1 MSAERENEMINVFLL
16 GDSIKGFYK
25 SRVEEL
31 LGGEYKIWTPAENCR
46 FAKYTLNSLRHYFAA
61 MREENFFPDIIHFNV
76 GLWDL
81 NHLYNTGRPFTECE
95 EYIRDMKNILTQ
107 LKKTGAKIIFA
118 TTTPTRKERETAAD
132 TQHFNSEIKY
142 YNEKLLEAIEN
153 DVDAV
158 NDLYSVIEKDIN
170 KYISDD
176 FLHPSPLGVEALAK
190 RVTLSIQNISIEY
203 SVRKSW
209 DEVFS
214 NKSIDEIQADK
225 FKS

>member
-1 MSAERENEMINVFLL
+1 MKNVFLL

-158 NDLYSVIEKDIN
+158 NDLYSVIEGNIES
-170 KYISDD
+170 YISDD
-176 FLHPSPLGVEALAK
+176 FLHPSQSGVEVLAK
-190 RVTLSIQNISIEY
+190 QVADSIEKIDIGNCNKRTWDDVL
-203 SVRKSW
+203 SGKAI
-209 DEVFS
+209 DEV
-214 NKSIDEIQADK
+214 QADK
-225 FKS
+225 FKN

>member
-1 MSAERENEMINVFLL
+1 MKKVFLL

-25 SRVEEL
+25 PHVEEI
-31 LGGEYKIWTPAENCR
+31 LGDEFKIWTPSENCR

-61 MREENFFPDIIHFNV
+61 MREEDFFPDIIHFNV

-81 NHLYNTGRPFTECE
+81 NHLYNTGKPFTECE
-95 EYIRDMKNILTQ
+95 EYIRDVNNILTQ

-118 TTTPTRKERETAAD
+118 TTTPTRKGREIAAD

-142 YNEKLLEAIEN
+142 YNQKLLEKIGFEFDAI
-153 DVDAV
+153 

-176 FLHPSPLGVEALAK
+176 FLHPSPEGVELLANAVAK
-190 RVTLSIQNISIEY
+190 AIRSIDISD
-203 SVRKSW
+203 SVHKSW
-209 DEVFS
+209 DDVLS
-214 NKSIDEIQADK
+214 NRIIDEIQADK
-225 FKS
+225 FKN